1 MIVETTIAEQAR
13 PANTFPPTAA
23 VELRAN
29 GGIAALLPDR
39 PQARDADGNARRA
52 EPARTMDGLEVP
64 Q

>member
-1 MIVETTIAEQAR
+1 MIVETTIPEEAR

-29 GGIAALLPDR
+29 GGIATLLPDQ
-39 PQARDADGNARRA
+39 PQARNANGDARRT
-52 EPARTMDGLEVP
+52 EPARTTDGLEVL